1 MTLAEVSEAIARRD
15 LSPVEV
21 TRACLD
27 SISALDGRL
36 HSFITVTADR
46 AIHDAGLAEAE
57 IMRGRRRGPLHG
69 VPIALKDLFAT
80 RGIRTT
86 CGSGVLRD
94 WVPDYDAEV
103 VRRLDTA
110 GAVLLG
116 KLNMSEFAYGAV
128 HPEFGAP
135 RNPWNPDRFAG
146 GSSSGSAAALAAGL
160 CYGSVGTD
168 TGGSIR
174 GPAAFCGIVGLKPTY
189 GVVSRQGV
197 VPLSWSLDHVGPM
210 ARTVEDV
217 ALLFDVIVERAQPAE
232 PKAVSVLRV
241 GAILPEVQPEIKQ
254 RVASALET
262 LASVVAGV
270 EEVSLPDLDETMA
283 VWWTT
288 CLAEAAAYHQPTLA
302 ERPSDYGVAVRERL
316 QAGLMIPAAQY
327 LQARRVRRAIDRAF
341 EALFERVDV
350 LVLPATVAEAP
361 TIEAAVAGSSEGMR
375 ERIRLLAPFN
385 VAGLPA
391 ISVPCGFTDSGLPVG
406 LQVAGPPW
414 ADRTVLALA
423 RAYEAASG
431 PSAFHPQVRSPLL

>member
-1 MTLAEVSEAIARRD
+1 MTLAELSEAIARRD
-15 LSPVEV
+15 VSPVEV

-27 SISALDGRL
+27 GISVLDGRL

-46 AIHDAGLAEAE
+46 AIQDAGLAEAE
-57 IMRGRRRGPLHG
+57 IMNGHRRGPLHG

-94 WVPDYDAEV
+94 WVPGDDAEV
-103 VRRLDTA
+103 VRRLDAA

-116 KLNMSEFAYGAV
+116 KLNMSEFAYGAI

-160 CYGSVGTD
+160 CFASVGTD

-174 GPAAFCGIVGLKPTY
+174 GPAAFCGIAGLKPTY
-189 GVVSRQGV
+189 GAVSRQGV

-210 ARTVEDV
+210 ARTAADV
-217 ALLFDVIVERAQPAE
+217 ALLFDVIVDRAPAE
-232 PKAVSVLRV
+232 PRDVRTLRV
-241 GAILPEVQPEIKQ
+241 GAVLPEVQPDIKK
-254 RVASALET
+254 RVEAAIKV
-262 LASVVAGV
+262 LATVVAGV
-270 EEVSLPDLDETMA
+270 EEVPLPDLEETMA

-288 CLAEAAAYHQPTLA
+288 CLAEAAAYHQRTLA
-302 ERPSDYGVAVRERL
+302 ERPDDYGVAVRERL
-316 QAGLMIPAAQY
+316 QAGLMIPAVQY
-327 LQARRVRRAIDRAF
+327 LQARRLRRAIGRSF

-423 RAYEAASG
+423 RAFEQASG
-431 PSAFHPQVRSPLL
+431 PSARRPQVRSSLL